1 MERLIL
7 FVFQNRAFFTFLLL
21 EILCAWLIVEN
32 NAYQG
37 TKFFNSSNGVVA
49 TMNNFSQSVR
59 DYFQLSEVNRMLA
72 EENASLKKAV
82 EQQRKQIYPTDSVLI
97 DTTAVSVVDTTSVG
111 GVDTTGVRKYEFIS
125 AKVVNNHV
133 DFFKN
138 FITINKGK
146 DSGIEPGMAVIS
158 PLGAV
163 GKVKIVSEH
172 FSVVTSILHIDVMV
186 SAILKRTEHFGTVQW
201 DGRDPDIVEFKYIP
215 PHVLPMVGDTVMTS
229 GYNAIFPAGV
239 MIGVIDDVK
248 LNEAALFYD
257 IKVRLSQ
264 DFRKLSFVN
273 VVKNHQQQEQD
284 SLEQVILKLER

>member
-21 EILCAWLIVEN
+21 EVLCAWLIVEN

-37 TKFFNSSNGVVA
+37 SKFFNSSNGLVA

-59 DYFQLSEVNRMLA
+59 DYFQLSEVNRMLS
-72 EENASLKKAV
+72 EENASLKEAL
-82 EQQRKQIYPTDSVLI
+82 EQQRKQVYPTDSVLI
-97 DTTAVSVVDTTSVG
+97 DTTAVRRVDTTSIRG
-111 GVDTTGVRKYEFIS
+111 IDTTISKKYEFIS

-146 DSGIEPGMAVIS
+146 DSEIEQGMAVIS
-158 PLGAV
+158 PLGVV

-201 DGRDPDIVEFKYIP
+201 DGRNPDIVEFKYIP
-215 PHVLPMVGDTVMTS
+215 PHVLPVVGDTVMTS
-229 GYNAIFPAGV
+229 GYNAIFPGGV
-239 MIGVIDDVK
+239 MIGVIDEVK

-257 IKVRLSQ
+257 LKVRLSQ

-284 SLEQVILKLER
+284 SIEQVILKLER